1 MPPYSS
7 RYSFALS
14 KSTHTDLSR
23 TIVPSNAMVNL
34 PSIVAILATTLV
46 ISQASLGAQS
56 FAPSVPLQNPKRQ
69 YFTARYA
76 EPSDDHAGGS
86 EGNEPLFSQRPA
98 AVFAQITN
106 GSANAVG
113 LDDLARWGELQELLD
128 DGEILDS
135 EVQSFYD
142 AACRGGE
149 QGLDEAGFE
158 AMYDMIDNLFED
170 VVEEDSATKEEELIA
185 LLTTINRE
193 NEESNKLPCGMECKD
208 ETREAVS
215 DLIEQLVSSNSNRIA
230 TLRAKDLLGK
240 WELLYTSSK
249 AMILNQNLSGLTASG
264 PDQEIRFSG
273 VRQTFTGSKFL
284 GFVEMVETFNR
295 GDPDGEFDVKITG
308 EWELSNKAGALTLE
322 ISPEGIEYSSGG
334 RASGMTEAAP
344 VVQMGGG
351 MSQVS
356 EWQSL
361 GPIKLLEAVYSSP
374 DLYIAQGQFESSG
387 VFIWSRVQ

>member
-1 MPPYSS
+1 
-7 RYSFALS
+7 
-14 KSTHTDLSR
+14 
-23 TIVPSNAMVNL
+23 MVNL

-56 FAPSVPLQNPKRQ
+56 FAPSVPLHNPKRQ

-98 AVFAQITN
+98 AVFAQITS

-113 LDDLARWGELQELLD
+113 LDDLARWGELQELLE

-158 AMYDMIDNLFED
+158 AMYDMIDDLFEDEVVDD
-170 VVEEDSATKEEELIA
+170 VVEEDSATKEEELIT
-185 LLTTINRE
+185 LLTNINRE
-193 NEESNKLPCGMECKD
+193 SDASNKLPCGMECKD
-208 ETREAVS
+208 ETREGVS

-230 TLRAKDLLGK
+230 TLQAKDMLGT

-273 VRQTFTGSKFL
+273 VRQIFTGSKFL
-284 GFVEMVETFNR
+284 GFVELVETFNR
-295 GDPDGEFDVKITG
+295 GDPDGAEFDVQITG

-322 ISPEGIEYSSGG
+322 ISPENIEYSSGG
-334 RASGMTEAAP
+334 RASGMTETAP

-374 DLYIAQGQFESSG
+374 DLYIAQGKFESSN